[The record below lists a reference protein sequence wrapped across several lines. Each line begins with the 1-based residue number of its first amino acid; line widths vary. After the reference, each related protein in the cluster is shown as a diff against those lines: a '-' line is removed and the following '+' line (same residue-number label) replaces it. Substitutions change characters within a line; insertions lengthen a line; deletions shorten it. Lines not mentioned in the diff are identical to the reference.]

1 MSQDIDALFA
11 DGEGRVHDGRQN
23 GAEILAALTAAAR
36 ERILVL
42 DGAMG
47 TQIQGLGFEESHF
60 RGERFQA
67 CECHLRA
74 TTTC

>member
-1 MSQDIDALFA
+1 MSHSNTLDDLFGSITPRQD
-11 DGEGRVHDGRQN
+11 GT
-23 GAEILAALTAAAR
+23 EILAALRAAAR

-47 TQIQGLGFEESHF
+47 TQIQGLGFDEEAIS
-60 RGERFQA
+60 A
-67 CECHLRA
+67 ASASPAAPAISRA